1 MNYQSL
7 KKSKTSKSKV
17 AIIIFSIIMVIA
29 LAFTGGFAIYRYT
42 QRDRAKYVFEDTLLL
57 DVECIEEL
65 EGVRFTEKDFSYT
78 GFEEDF
84 SETSPDIGTV
94 YFSIINLHQDDAGND
109 FQEPE
114 IGEKYSFEIEA
125 NGNVYKKDRMKIVDY
140 HSKGTIEGVV
150 VFDDYA
156 SSEIEIY
163 LLPYCYKQEVSPLL
177 EVMWS
182 PDAIG
187 TIIKDDRPE
196 GSVVG
201 GYCFVI
207 VTFEPLEEIKFISI
221 DKME

>member
-7 KKSKTSKSKV
+7 KKAKHSKSKV
-17 AIIIFSIIMVIA
+17 AIIIISVVMVVA
-29 LAFTGGFAIYRYT
+29 LTATLALGIYRYT
-42 QRDRAKYVFEDTLLL
+42 QRDRASFIFEDVKLLN
-57 DVECIEEL
+57 VESLEEL
-65 EGVRFTEKDFSYT
+65 EGVRFKPRDFSYY
-78 GFEEDF
+78 GIEADF
-84 SETSPDIGTV
+84 SETSPDIGTA
-94 YFSIINLHQDDAGND
+94 YFSIINLLQDGVGNK
-109 FQEPE
+109 FKEPE
-114 IGEKYSFEIEA
+114 IGENYSFEIEA
-125 NGNVYKKDRMKIVDY
+125 NGNAYKKDRMKIVDY

-163 LLPYCYKQEVSPLL
+163 LLPYCYKQDVSPLL